1 MAQPIPLELPK
12 RDPREELR
20 SRLERAPEDHAAAL
34 LAGYEVLQG
43 LHDQG
48 VLELLRGLLAGG
60 DKILES
66 VVEATKTPEA
76 LRGIRNLLVISKVFG
91 SIDPALLEKFAGA
104 MPGALEGA
112 AKAQQAEPP
121 GIWGMLKILS
131 GKNLRRGLAVVNGLL
146 QGWGKSFSTASGH

>member
-20 SRLERAPEDHAAAL
+20 SRLEHAPADHAKAL

-60 DKILES
+60 DKIVES
-66 VVEATKTPEA
+66 VVDATKTPEA
-76 LRGIRNLLVISKVFG
+76 TRSIRNLLVMGKVFG

-104 MPGALEGA
+104 IPGALEGA

-121 GIWGMLKILS
+121 GFWGMLKILS

-146 QGWGKSFSTASGH
+146 EGWGKNFSTASGR